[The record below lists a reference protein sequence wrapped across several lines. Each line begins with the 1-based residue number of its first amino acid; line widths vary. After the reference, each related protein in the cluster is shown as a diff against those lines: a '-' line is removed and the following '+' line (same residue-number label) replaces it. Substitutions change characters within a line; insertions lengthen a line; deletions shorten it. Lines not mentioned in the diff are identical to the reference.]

1 MSVPALAFLCRLKKV
16 KKFMEQ
22 TPDHETDLSLRQ
34 VSDRHG
40 IELHFLFT
48 KNLKIDRGKFEGCE
62 GRLGLFKRIAS
73 KISYV

>member
-1 MSVPALAFLCRLKKV
+1 
-16 KKFMEQ
+16 MEQ

-48 KNLKIDRGKFEGCE
+48 KKLKIDRGKFEGCE
-62 GRLGLFKRIAS
+62 GRLGLFIHKKEKKLLETFWMWKFHS
-73 KISYV
+73 VG